1 MQKYAKKPQ
10 KKHPPLDTLA
20 QLPTTKGQNLLKRA
34 RSKWYTER
42 ISGGLLYLNSPLHK
56 YYQRAY
62 YCNHTL
68 VQENT
73 SIKSKY
79 CNTRVCHIC
88 NRIRTAKMMNG
99 YMKQLDGRQ
108 LQFVTLTLP
117 NVKAEELRYT
127 CEYITKEASNIIRVF
142 RERRKI
148 NINGVRKLEVTYN
161 NKTDTYHPHLHFVVD
176 TSGEELVKEWLKR
189 VPTANKKGQDC
200 QIATQGSLNELFK
213 YTTKIIGHKKGEYI
227 VYTRALDNIM
237 LSLQKKRCFQ
247 PFGDVRKVSEEVEDE
262 LKVQVYDIQ
271 EYDFMEWVWED
282 CDWVN
287 KHKST
292 LTGYI
297 SPDVDFCYV

>member
-1 MQKYAKKPQ
+1 
-10 KKHPPLDTLA
+10 
-20 QLPTTKGQNLLKRA
+20 
-34 RSKWYTER
+34 
-42 ISGGLLYLNSPLHK
+42 
-56 YYQRAY
+56 
-62 YCNHTL
+62 
-68 VQENT
+68 
-73 SIKSKY
+73 
-79 CNTRVCHIC
+79 
-88 NRIRTAKMMNG
+88 
-99 YMKQLDGRQ
+99 MKQLDGRQ

-176 TSGEELVKEWLKR
+176 TSGEELVQEWLKR

-271 EYDFMEWVWED
+271 EYEFMEWVWDD